1 MMQLIT
7 LTNYEGGGPYPVITS
22 MKKFGAAAKDSG
34 LKKGTFAPQHL
45 TLVPSISTTH
55 FEHGNAAWPHPVV
68 RDIDKDGPC
77 YGPMKCGDQ
86 LVSIE
91 ATTRAAKRLDT
102 RCAADKPGGSS
113 TVVTSFLKMA
123 VGKVRILVHRP
134 MMRQL

>member
-1 MMQLIT
+1 MLNGAIGPIRVEILRKGALKMVVIET
-7 LTNYEGGGPYPVITS
+7 LQS
-22 MKKFGAAAKDSG
+22 RSLG
-34 LKKGTFAPQHL
+34 LTIE
-45 TLVPSISTTH
+45 S
-55 FEHGNAAWPHPVV
+55 NAAWPHPVV

-113 TVVTSFLKMA
+113 TVVTSFLKLA